1 MKKSTPSIEDHKKA
15 AILYNKKAQGKKL
28 SFAER
33 NILDMYEKRM
43 SKIK

>member
-1 MKKSTPSIEDHKKA
+1 MKKQNPSVEDHKKA
-15 AILYNKKAQGKKL
+15 AMLYNKKVQGKKL

-33 NILDMYEKRM
+33 NILAMYEKRM